1 MLFRDTHLVRGFRFR
16 DDNPVT
22 ISELRGKERYVLVLR
37 LLRDEDTVHGKE
49 PGDQLA
55 VATLEVSDLE
65 ICKLLAA
72 GADAAT
78 VREQG
83 LEVLRML
90 GRFAKRGLRLLLW
103 RTGSTEPSDPIRL
116 ALSFSWSESGENWKR
131 LDSGISLNLTVEP
144 VFGFVTQPLADEVS
158 VALAADLSEPLG
170 HELLREAWQHRDT
183 APRSALVIGMAA
195 AEVAFKSY
203 AGALAPKAKWLID
216 ELQAPPLDKMLK
228 DFLPL
233 LDLKLRINGKALI
246 PTKLRRTLKRG
257 VELRNMTAH
266 SSAQEKVKW
275 REVREV
281 LAGVRDLLYLL
292 DVYCGGQR
300 WAVDMISHDSREF
313 FRADQERTV

>member
-1 MLFRDTHLVRGFRFR
+1 MLFRRTYLVRGLRLG
-16 DDNPVT
+16 DGQPVT
-22 ISELRGKERYVLVLR
+22 LSERQGEAQYGLLLRI
-37 LLRDEDTVHGKE
+37 LRDEDTIHGK

-55 VATLEVSDLE
+55 VATLEASDLE

-90 GRFAKRGLRLLLW
+90 GGFAERGLRLLLW
-103 RTGSTEPSDPIRL
+103 RTGSTEPSNPIRL
-116 ALSFSWSESGENWKR
+116 ALSFSWSKSGEDWKL
-131 LDSGISLNLTVEP
+131 LDSGTSLNLTAGP
-144 VFGFVTQPLADEVS
+144 VMGSLTQPLADEVS
-158 VALAADLSEPLG
+158 AALAAGLSEPIG
-170 HELLREAWQHRDT
+170 HELLREAWQHRDA

-203 AGALAPKAKWLID
+203 AGVLAPQAKWLID

-246 PTKLRRTLKRG
+246 PTALRRTLKRG
-257 VELRNMTAH
+257 IELRNMTAH
-266 SSAQEKVKW
+266 NAAQE
-275 REVREV
+275 EVGRREV
-281 LAGVRDLLYLL
+281 LDVLEGVRDLLYLL
-292 DVYCGGQR
+292 DVYCGGQQ
-300 WAVDMISHDSREF
+300 WAVDYFSRDSREF
-313 FRADQERTV
+313 FRADHEKNT